1 MIIIKKNVSSF
12 GESYIIKENN
22 NTLKSYKVNR
32 EIINSDEYK
41 NKFDGIGS
49 KKQIQV
55 ICKETKRIV
64 KRNDGISNEH
74 MSIVDNKGNIV
85 TNQNVGSFGGNV
97 DLSHLKD
104 MPDNSVVLT
113 HNNALSTS
121 FSGDDIALL
130 MDNPQ
135 IKTIIAAGH
144 DGTVYKL
151 SIGKGTRI

>member
-1 MIIIKKNVSSF
+1 
-12 GESYIIKENN
+12 
-22 NTLKSYKVNR
+22 
-32 EIINSDEYK
+32 
-41 NKFDGIGS
+41 
-49 KKQIQV
+49 
-55 ICKETKRIV
+55 
-64 KRNDGISNEH
+64 

-151 SIGKGTRI
+151 SIGKGTRIEYDEVIRRNKVEQEYRHLARIGKEINEIVERLGENYNWIYEVI